1 MGAILSAWDPNHKSE
16 HYGRAKVRD
25 WKTMMEWIKP
35 LRNKGW
41 NLNEKEEKTDGSGEP
56 TERATH
62 IKHRRRCIAWLL
74 NSMAR
79 GISFDKEKANTYA
92 KWRFEFARVI
102 PQGTSS
108 TKLTNREA
116 AVREAVNTLTLG
128 SLTMRQVPADNIFR
142 LPRCLV

>member
-1 MGAILSAWDPNHKSE
+1 
-16 HYGRAKVRD
+16 
-25 WKTMMEWIKP
+25 
-35 LRNKGW
+35 
-41 NLNEKEEKTDGSGEP
+41 
-56 TERATH
+56 
-62 IKHRRRCIAWLL
+62 
-74 NSMAR
+74 MAR

-108 TKLTNREA
+108 TKPTNREA

-142 LPRCLV
+142 LPQCLVCEAF